1 MEKDKVQEEAGIETR
16 EEEDDESGTKRERES
31 GEIEGGGGEPSR
43 KKRDPE
49 AVSRFKQRSAAW
61 FAKLKEEFERKV
73 AEHPDVDWSD
83 SLAIDASSYR
93 KDWDYVWSQAY
104 GSFDKINQS
113 LVDLDPL
120 FISPIPPMRY
130 TTADPGPDY
139 ASEHD
144 AVQIFCVKI
153 RELRRGLQWP
163 IHVFGLVAARDVI
176 DHNRN
181 IVFNRTRDDCQL
193 LTQEVPY
200 LLLTGPTRA
209 VVVVDPVDF
218 EVALKVKG
226 SIESED
232 KDLSFLAV
240 QLTRISNISG
250 THLINKEYTSK
261 LSTLELTF
269 GYIVRSVEAT
279 INVRVIDGSWP
290 EEGFSARI
298 TAHTSSLKDYR
309 VLLLDSGYE
318 MKKMS
323 VTADGMIELSR
334 RVVSVEFE
342 GELEVSVAA
351 FGSNCNY
358 MEAEEK
364 FTPRTMVK
372 ARPSLMLAFYLPVP
386 SPPTPTPH
394 REFAGSLVAD
404 PILPASDPGRRRSS
418 CCCFRRI
425 LFGGFNRIPMSHVR
439 SASAAA
445 DAASDWQKVR
455 AEWFARF
462 KEEYERKVAEHPD
475 VDWSDELAVD
485 ARHYRESWE
494 RIYARA
500 YGGPFDKS
508 SPTRAVVVCD
518 PVYLEAVLR
527 VKGSTESEDEDLS
540 FFTVPLTDVNR
551 PRETCL
557 ITREYTSK
565 LSTLELTFG
574 YVVRSVEAT
583 IKARIVDGS
592 WPEEDGSSARF
603 TACTSSLKHNG
614 VLLLDSGDKRR
625 KMRVDADGVVGL
637 SRRVV
642 SVEFEGELEVSVVTF
657 DGSNICS
664 KMEAEIRFVPEEVGE
679 SCVELDV
686 GFCKMEITVAWSCL
700 SLSCR

>member
-104 GSFDKINQS
+104 GSFDKIT
-113 LVDLDPL
+113 
-120 FISPIPPMRY
+120 PIPPMRY

-193 LTQEVPY
+193 LTQEIIDCHVSKKVPY

-372 ARPSLMLAFYLPVP
+372 ARPSLMLAF
-386 SPPTPTPH
+386 
-394 REFAGSLVAD
+394 
-404 PILPASDPGRRRSS
+404 
-418 CCCFRRI
+418 
-425 LFGGFNRIPMSHVR
+425 
-439 SASAAA
+439 
-445 DAASDWQKVR
+445 
-455 AEWFARF
+455 
-462 KEEYERKVAEHPD
+462 
-475 VDWSDELAVD
+475 
-485 ARHYRESWE
+485 
-494 RIYARA
+494 
-500 YGGPFDKS
+500 
-508 SPTRAVVVCD
+508 
-518 PVYLEAVLR
+518 
-527 VKGSTESEDEDLS
+527 
-540 FFTVPLTDVNR
+540 VNW
-551 PRETCL
+551 
-557 ITREYTSK
+557 K
-565 LSTLELTFG
+565 
-574 YVVRSVEAT
+574 
-583 IKARIVDGS
+583 
-592 WPEEDGSSARF
+592 
-603 TACTSSLKHNG
+603 
-614 VLLLDSGDKRR
+614 
-625 KMRVDADGVVGL
+625 
-637 SRRVV
+637 
-642 SVEFEGELEVSVVTF
+642 
-657 DGSNICS
+657 
-664 KMEAEIRFVPEEVGE
+664 
-679 SCVELDV
+679 
-686 GFCKMEITVAWSCL
+686 
-700 SLSCR
+700 SLSSGHSCP